1 MAELGERTRGEV
13 FEGLAFQFCKVATVA
28 LLTGRWCLPVASGLG
43 AGLFLAAHLSG
54 KRDTRCVLRSPLLAS
69 AVLALVGAGAVWWNL
84 RSP

>member
-43 AGLFLAAHLSG
+43 AGFFLAAHLG
-54 KRDTRCVLRSPLLAS
+54 GRRDTRCFLRSPLLA
-69 AVLALVGAGAVWWNL
+69 AVALAVVFAGSVWWNL
-84 RSP
+84 RP